1 MPTFTGKTFSNFYK
15 NLLAIVQSSNTGVD
29 TTPRR
34 VQDGDGN
41 LTSFGASDDEF
52 LVQPNSDN
60 TTGTFAVK
68 NAGGS
73 SILKVDTTNSK
84 VLMGSAQVAA
94 NTQYAH
100 FGMGGKDAGYGA
112 MLEDTHYAIPFG
124 GMGTNF
130 AVETIGNFA
139 MGSSTSSAFNDTNP
153 ATTLTVST
161 TAGSLVSVYWH
172 IRDNITIDEVTWLHG
187 ADAATGEATAA
198 HLMAYTIDTGN
209 GSTSGDL
216 SSGVVVAGYDGTGS
230 DSTVITNAGYQQIYY
245 QSLPIQS
252 ADVDAGKV
260 IMFTFA
266 SDTINSDYGIN
277 ACVKYHIR

>member
-41 LTSFGASDDEF
+41 LTVFGISDDEF

-60 TTGTFAVK
+60 TTGTFSVK

-73 SILKVDTTNSK
+73 SILKVNTTDSK
-84 VLMGSAQVAA
+84 VLIGSAQVAA
-94 NTQYAH
+94 NTQYAY
-100 FGMGGKDAGYGA
+100 FGHDYTGTAGFA
-112 MLEDTHYAIPFG
+112 DDTHYAIPLAN
-124 GMGTNF
+124 NF
-130 AVETIGNFA
+130 LFSAVVS
-139 MGSSTSSAFNDTNP
+139 MGSSTTSAFNDTNP
-153 ATTLTVST
+153 AT
-161 TAGSLVSVYWH
+161 SLVITNTAHDVVRNYWYVM
-172 IRDNITIDEVTWLHG
+172 DNITIDAVKWFNA
-187 ADAATGEATAA
+187 ADTDTGDDVAA
-198 HLMAYTIDTGN
+198 HLMAYTVDTGN

-230 DSTVITNAGYQQIYY
+230 DSTVITNAGYAQIYY

-260 IMFTFA
+260 ILFTFA
-266 SDTINSDYGIN
+266 TDTANSDYSIN
-277 ACVKYHIR
+277 ATVKYHIR